1 MPFRLCCHAS
11 GADAARG
18 AGVGLAPS
26 GGGLPD
32 AIGSPAAPRVR
43 ALALNTAR
51 LDDQQALKV
60 VEQVGERL
68 GIVCRDPIRHGADD
82 LLQAM
87 MSPETENMLKR

>member
-1 MPFRLCCHAS
+1 MPEGIGRP
-11 GADAARG
+11 
-18 AGVGLAPS
+18 AGRPV
-26 GGGLPD
+26 
-32 AIGSPAAPRVR
+32 APRVR

-68 GIVCRDPIRHGADD
+68 GIVCRDPIRYGADD

-87 MSPETENMLKR
+87 ISPETENMLKR

>member
-1 MPFRLCCHAS
+1 M
-11 GADAARG
+11 
-18 AGVGLAPS
+18 
-26 GGGLPD
+26 PD

-60 VEQVGERL
+60 VEQVSERL
-68 GIVCRDPIRHGADD
+68 WIVCRDPIRHGADD
-82 LLQAM
+82 LLQAK

>member
-1 MPFRLCCHAS
+1 MPLVLMQH
-11 GADAARG
+11 GG

>member
-1 MPFRLCCHAS
+1 MPLVLMQH
-11 GADAARG
+11 GG
-18 AGVGLAPS
+18 AGVKLAPS

>member
-1 MPFRLCCHAS
+1 M
-11 GADAARG
+11 
-18 AGVGLAPS
+18 
-26 GGGLPD
+26 PD

-68 GIVCRDPIRHGADD
+68 WIVCRDPIRYGADD

-87 MSPETENMLKR
+87 ISPETENMLKR

>member
-1 MPFRLCCHAS
+1 MPE
-11 GADAARG
+11 D
-18 AGVGLAPS
+18 
-26 GGGLPD
+26 
-32 AIGSPAAPRVR
+32 IGSPAAPRMR

-51 LDDQQALKV
+51 LGDQQVLKV

-87 MSPETENMLKR
+87 ISPETENLLKR

>member
-1 MPFRLCCHAS
+1 MPEDIGRPA
-11 GADAARG
+11 
-18 AGVGLAPS
+18 
-26 GGGLPD
+26 
-32 AIGSPAAPRVR
+32 GSPAAPRVR

-87 MSPETENMLKR
+87 MSPETENMLKGERASEGI